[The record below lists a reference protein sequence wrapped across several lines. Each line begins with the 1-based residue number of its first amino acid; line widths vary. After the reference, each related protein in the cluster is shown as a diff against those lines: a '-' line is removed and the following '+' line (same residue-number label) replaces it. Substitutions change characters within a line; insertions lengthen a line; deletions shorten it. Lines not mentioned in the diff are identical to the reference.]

1 MQIHDTDTPRLRIA
15 VLIRHYSRIG
25 GAERYCVELTER
37 LAEHHEVHVFCQAIA
52 TTQHP
57 EITFHSI
64 PTWVQKPR
72 YINQLLFSWL
82 THKATKDQ
90 FDIIHSHDRVTHANV
105 QTLHVPC
112 VLSRY
117 TEITGFKKFLRYLN
131 TIFSPRMLT
140 YLCLEKL
147 QIRPVNNRQ
156 IIVVSEFLA
165 RNILHNYPA
174 IKKNIHIAYPGI
186 KIKNTPAELA
196 ISRQKQ
202 RHLLHITDNDFVVL
216 FVANDYKNKGLPIL
230 LEALSLLNENTLHL
244 IVAGND
250 NPDKFSH
257 LVANLKLTQL
267 VHFIGACEDMHA
279 VYPAADVLVHPTL
292 ADTYA
297 MVVLEAMAHVIPV
310 IVSNAHYCGFSEH
323 LANNEAI
330 LINNPKDAQEIAQ
343 HINHLLSDSQLRYT
357 LAEKGNNKAM
367 MITWENTLQQTLIA
381 YNKALRTKLNA

>member
-1 MQIHDTDTPRLRIA
+1 MQKDNTDTPRLRIA

-37 LAEHHEVHVFCQAIA
+37 LAEHHEVHVFCQAIE

-57 EITFHSI
+57 KIIFHSI
-64 PTWVQKPR
+64 PKWVQKPR

-82 THKATKDQ
+82 TYKATQNQ

-131 TIFSPRMLT
+131 TVFSPRMLT
-140 YLCLEKL
+140 YLWLEKL
-147 QIRPVNNRQ
+147 QICTVNHRQ

-165 RNILHNYPA
+165 RNVLQSYPA

-186 KIKNTPAELA
+186 KIKSTATELVL
-196 ISRQKQ
+196 SRQKQ
-202 RHLLHITDNDFVVL
+202 RQLFNMTEDDFVIL
-216 FVANDYKNKGLPIL
+216 FVANDYKNKGLPVL
-230 LEALSLLNENTLHL
+230 LEALSLLNEKNLHL
-244 IVAGND
+244 MVAGND
-250 NPDKFSH
+250 NPDKFTH
-257 LVANLKLTQL
+257 LVTNLKLTQY
-267 VHFIGACEDMHA
+267 VHFIGVCEDMQA
-279 VYPAADVLVHPTL
+279 LYPAADVLVHPTL

-297 MVVLEAMAHVIPV
+297 MVVLEAMAHAIPV

-323 LANNEAI
+323 LAHDEAL
-330 LINNPKDAQEIAQ
+330 LINNPTDATEIAQ
-343 HINHLLSDSQLRYT
+343 HLKHLLSDSPLGYS
-357 LAEKGNNKAM
+357 LAEKGRKKAA
-367 MITWENTLQQTLIA
+367 MITWENTLQQTLMA
-381 YNKALRTKLNA
+381 YRKVLGAPLHE